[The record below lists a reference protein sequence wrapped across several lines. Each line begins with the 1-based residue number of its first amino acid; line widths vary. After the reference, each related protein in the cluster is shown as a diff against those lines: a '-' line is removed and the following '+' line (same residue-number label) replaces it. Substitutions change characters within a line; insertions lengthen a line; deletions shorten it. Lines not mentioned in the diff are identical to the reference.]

1 MAMENVNMM
10 EKDNFV
16 NVKQALMDSRANLML
31 LNLPN
36 NNKQSTYYW
45 MQLPVQNL
53 LMLIN
58 SNFQHICIILFRID
72 AFQNVQILA
81 E

>member
-1 MAMENVNMM
+1 MLLRKPSKIKHKMTRHLLQNNKKKKILNHQRLYQLVGTKEIVMAMENVNMM

-36 NNKQSTYYW
+36 NNK
-45 MQLPVQNL
+45 
-53 LMLIN
+53 
-58 SNFQHICIILFRID
+58 
-72 AFQNVQILA
+72 
-81 E
+81 